1 MFEKFNPKK
10 SLGQN
15 FLKNPSTINLIN
27 DIIDIKKS
35 DYVIEIGPGMGAI
48 SENILEK
55 TENYV
60 GIEKDPNLS
69 DYLKKKYKKNIRII
83 NEDVLK
89 VEFSNIYKKK
99 YRVIGN
105 IPYNI
110 STEVIIKC
118 IENRIYMHSAFFM
131 MQKEF
136 VDRIQSQYGN
146 KIFGRLSVF
155 CQIFFDINKYIDISP
170 KDFYPEPKVQSSFF
184 SLKPKKKIL
193 LEKSEIEGFLIFVKE
208 IFKTRRKKIKN
219 CISIKS
225 GILYDNI
232 EKRAEQLSIEDMI
245 NLYRELKHD
254 GKLV

>member
-69 DYLKKKYKKNIRII
+69 EHLKKKYKKNIRII

-99 YRVIGN
+99 
-105 IPYNI
+105 
-110 STEVIIKC
+110 
-118 IENRIYMHSAFFM
+118 
-131 MQKEF
+131 
-136 VDRIQSQYGN
+136 IQSN
-146 KIFGRLSVF
+146 R
-155 CQIFFDINKYIDISP
+155 
-170 KDFYPEPKVQSSFF
+170 
-184 SLKPKKKIL
+184 
-193 LEKSEIEGFLIFVKE
+193 
-208 IFKTRRKKIKN
+208 
-219 CISIKS
+219 
-225 GILYDNI
+225 
-232 EKRAEQLSIEDMI
+232 
-245 NLYRELKHD
+245 
-254 GKLV
+254 